1 MLSESQLST
10 LLNSAARAQAS
21 SGEPGS
27 SLIPFLCQSVQQQLS
42 LNDILLW
49 QIDLNQIIP
58 LWQSRQ
64 NEKSFSIDKE
74 SLSHIEVGEIQE
86 FDSPSTGDQ
95 TASYRLSLTGVPIVD
110 SARMVIAFQHSQSQQ
125 VDDDLFQ
132 IGEILADIRRRE
144 LLQKLYA
151 SNQKQNRVFNFLAE
165 LHNSTSQEELIQLFV
180 TDGITVS
187 EFERISVLSRKANSG
202 WAMEACT
209 GVDSISERSEEVQ
222 KICTEVVHAEK
233 VNDLAGPIMPLSP
246 DGEWGSAKYAVVL
259 EKQGEI
265 GPTDLQVGKLLSTQM
280 AMALTHVSD
289 RNSSKRKNQR
299 ASKPSLWIVLFLFIG
314 CSLILF
320 WQTEFRIKATGIA
333 VPQQRQEVFAP
344 DNGLIQVVHVEHGE
358 HVAEGDVLFEIY
370 NDELLVLRESTR
382 EELVAAAARLAALQ
396 TISQRIGSSSQP
408 TNGTLP
414 PSVELAELAEKIESL
429 TTQVEL
435 IDEQLSSL
443 KVVAPFAGQVFRER
457 MQEELLGRPIQQGQ
471 YVLQI
476 AALDGPWELRLR
488 IPENE
493 IRHVTSA
500 QAKQEAPLPLT
511 FALETSPELERSSAV
526 AQLSNTTDLDSY
538 GKLSTLAISY
548 VSKEDIPD
556 ARFGAGVFAKVHCG
570 TRSLGY
576 LMTRRVSEF
585 WSKYSPF

>member
-1 MLSESQLST
+1 M
-10 LLNSAARAQAS
+10 
-21 SGEPGS
+21 
-27 SLIPFLCQSVQQQLS
+27 
-42 LNDILLW
+42 NDVLLW
-49 QIDLNQIIP
+49 QIDLNQVIP

-74 SLSHIEVGEIQE
+74 SLSHIEVGEIQA

-95 TASYRLSLTGVPIVD
+95 TEPHRLSLTSVPIVD
-110 SARMVIAFQHSQSQQ
+110 SARMVIAFQHSPSQQ

-151 SNQKQNRVFNFLAE
+151 SNQKQNRIFHFLAE

-180 TDGITVS
+180 TDGVTVS
-187 EFERISVLSRKANSG
+187 MFERISVLSRKANSG
-202 WAMEACT
+202 WAMAACT
-209 GVDSISERSEEVQ
+209 GVDSVSDRSEEVQ
-222 KICTEVVHAEK
+222 RICTEVIHAEK

-246 DGEWGSAKYAVVL
+246 DGEWSSAKYAVVL
-259 EKQGEI
+259 EKQGDI
-265 GPTDLQVGKLLSTQM
+265 GSTDLQVGKLLSSQM
-280 AMALTHVSD
+280 AMAFAHIAD
-289 RNSSKRKNQR
+289 RNLSKRKKRKNQR
-299 ASKPSLWIVLFLFIG
+299 INKPSFWIVLFLVAG
-314 CSLILF
+314 CSLMFF
-320 WQTEFRIKATGIA
+320 WQMEFRIKATGIA
-333 VPQQRQEVFAP
+333 VPQQRQEIFAP
-344 DNGLIQVVHVEHGE
+344 NKGLIQVVNVQHGE
-358 HVAEGDVLFEIY
+358 HVEEGDILFEIY

-382 EELVAAAARLAALQ
+382 EEFVAASARLAALR
-396 TISQRIGSSSQP
+396 TISQRNGSVSQP
-408 TNGTLP
+408 TSGSLP
-414 PSVELAELAEKIESL
+414 PSVELAELEKKIESL

-476 AALDGPWELRLR
+476 AALNGPWELRLR

-500 QAKQEAPLPLT
+500 QANQQAPLPLT
-511 FALETSPELERSSAV
+511 FALETSPELERSSSV
-526 AQLSNTTDLDSY
+526 TQLSKTTDLDSY
-538 GKLSTLAISY
+538 GKLSTLALSN
-548 VSKEDIPD
+548 VKKEEIPD
-556 ARFGAGVFAKVHCG
+556 ARFGAGVFAKVRCG

-585 WSKYSPF
+585 WVKYSPF